1 MAIQDMQ
8 IMVNHRQVGKQRR
21 RTVFILE
28 RRKLARDVLNESS
41 LGQSESPGMWYF
53 SLTVLQGVLISW
65 VVAGQ
70 GKKKILLGSVR

>member
-1 MAIQDMQ
+1 MQ

-70 GKKKILLGSVR
+70 GKKKSCWDL